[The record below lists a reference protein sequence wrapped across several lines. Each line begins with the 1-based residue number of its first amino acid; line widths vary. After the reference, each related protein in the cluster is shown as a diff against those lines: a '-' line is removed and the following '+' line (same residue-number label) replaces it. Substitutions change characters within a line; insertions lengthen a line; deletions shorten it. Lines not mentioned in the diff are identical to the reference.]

1 MVEESIKKK
10 GRPSRNETDPQSSLC
25 KISDPLMEPFYI
37 EKDSNNFT
45 VIEKSIAT
53 RGFGGGEASGKEL
66 IKVVGYYTSFS
77 NALNCIAK
85 QKFYQNK
92 NDYTSIKAYIETWN
106 EVKNGLNS
114 LLNKVEI

>member
-45 VIEKSIAT
+45 VMEKSIAT

-77 NALNCIAK
+77 NALNCIAR

-92 NDYTSIKAYIETWN
+92 NDYTSIKAYIETWK
-106 EVKNGLNS
+106 EVKDGLDS